1 MTGTIVRTLTDE
13 VSGRFKAGL
22 PWPREY
28 HQIDKGHHALAACNN
43 SLLWLGQ
50 AARGEVPSGGY
61 QPSDITNRP
70 WTDYTEAER
79 PGAND

>member
-1 MTGTIVRTLTDE
+1 MTGTLGRTLTDE

-28 HQIDKGHHALAACNN
+28 QRIDKGLHALNAWTNAQ
-43 SLLWLGQ
+43 LWLEQ
-50 AARGEVPSGGY
+50 AARGEVPHGGY
-61 QPSDITNRP
+61 QPSDITDRP
-70 WTDYTEAER
+70 RTDYTEAER